1 MEGSTHQMF
10 VAPGDEEAPLTAEP
24 SPWIFGHVVRLP
36 LDHWERIIEFAQTI
50 DAQRAQELDQLSYH
64 REGEESPRVPREQ
77 IARAIAFL
85 SELEEKVMDAPPLT
99 PEGDSRFVDAFENF
113 EHARMMKAVR
123 AVLSESLNSG
133 ESFESYAE

>member
-1 MEGSTHQMF
+1 MDGSSHQMF
-10 VAPGDEEAPLTAEP
+10 VAPGDEEAPLTEEA

-36 LDHWERIIEFAQTI
+36 LDHWERIVEFAQTI

-64 REGEESPRVPREQ
+64 REGEGPPVPREQ
-77 IARAIAFL
+77 VESAIAFL
-85 SELEEKVMDAPPLT
+85 SELEGKVMDAAPLT
-99 PEGDSRFVDAFENF
+99 PEGDLRFVDAFENF

-123 AVLSESLNSG
+123 TVLSESLNSG